1 MNITIFNDLTTEE
14 KLLSIEKNAS
24 EYIGLY
30 VDMDDLKQRKYVK
43 DKEAEI
49 GGIRKALNTA
59 RIKKVKDYTALVKSE
74 FEAIDARLAKANEP
88 FTLLHDEY
96 KAERVKVLAKEKAD
110 RDAVLMAEQKEIDHE
125 FAILMDKSYISDKAE
140 AEKLRLAE
148 AEKLAIEMQVKEQE
162 RQELEAAR
170 RLANKEHVRSVNI
183 EILNALMASGISEGD
198 AKIMIILIA
207 QGKINHITINY

>member
-59 RIKKVKDYTALVKSE
+59 RIKKVKDYTAQVKSE
-74 FEAIDARLAKANEP
+74 FDLIDARLVKANEP

-96 KAERVKVLAKEKAD
+96 KAERSKVLAKEKAD
-110 RDAVLMAEQKEIDHE
+110 RDAVLLAEQKEIDHE
-125 FAILMDKSYISDKAE
+125 LALLIDKSYLADKAE
-140 AEKLRLAE
+140 AEKQRIAE
-148 AEKLAIEMQVKEQE
+148 AEKLAIEIAKREREQG
-162 RQELEAAR
+162 ELEASR
-170 RLANKEHVRSVNI
+170 RAKNKEHVRSVNV

-198 AKIMIILIA
+198 AKIMITLIA
-207 QGKINHITINY
+207 QGKIKHITINY